1 MSQGTHQS
9 GLSADEVN
17 LVNGWN
23 RGHGDKVSPCPASSH
38 LNFGEIRLDLLL
50 DIEKRIGEPL
60 LAFTD
65 LLFVVDENGA
75 ILDCRFGDPSAYSD
89 LVDQFRDR
97 MVFEFLTS
105 EAGTRLNDFFANR
118 RVGAGSVSFEFP
130 LVMTGGEHWFDAR
143 LVRSSDSKYIL
154 SARDIT
160 KYKRTEDRMKR
171 QLNRLSALRSID
183 FAIASGLDL
192 NLLLSILLDRVIET
206 LHVDAAA
213 VLLLDTKLNELRFA
227 AGKGFHTNIL
237 QHTHL
242 KTGQGY
248 AGKVALERRIINIA
262 DLARNKTEFER
273 SPLFPSEKFIVY
285 YGVPLIAKGRVL
297 GVLEIFH
304 RSHLHPDEDWLD
316 FLNIIAGQTAIA
328 IDSAMMFKELQR
340 SNFELSLAY
349 NATIDAWSRTLDLR
363 DRDTEGHT
371 RRVTDITV
379 RFATIAGVTDSEL
392 VHIRRGA
399 TLHDIGK
406 VAIPDE
412 ILFKPGPLDQDEWET
427 MRKHPRYAVDL
438 LTPIKYLEHSIE
450 IPHWHHEKWD
460 GTGYPDRLGGEEIP
474 LSARLF
480 ALADVYDALTSDR
493 PYRRAWQ
500 KQDALHYIENQAGR
514 HFDPK
519 LVPEFLNLVGANS
532 F

>member
-1 MSQGTHQS
+1 MSHHAHRPGP
-9 GLSADEVN
+9 LADEVN
-17 LVNGWN
+17 HMTRRNW
-23 RGHGDKVSPCPASSH
+23 GHGDMESPRPASAG
-38 LNFGEIRLDLLL
+38 LNIGEDRLDLLL
-50 DIEKRIGEPL
+50 DMEQRIGEPL
-60 LAFTD
+60 TVFTD

-75 ILDCRFGDPSAYSD
+75 ILDCRFGDPSMYSD
-89 LVDQFRDR
+89 SCEQFQDR
-97 MVFEFLTS
+97 QVHDFLTS
-105 EAGTRLNDFFANR
+105 EAATKLNDYLSR
-118 RVGAGSVSFEFP
+118 RQAGAKALSVEFP
-130 LVMTGGEHWFDAR
+130 LQMEGGEHWFDAR
-143 LVRSSDSKYIL
+143 LVRSSGTNYIL

-171 QLNRLSALRSID
+171 QLHRLSALRSID

-192 NLLLSILLDRVIET
+192 NLLLSILLDRVTET
-206 LHVDAAA
+206 LNVDAAA
-213 VLLLDTKLNELRFA
+213 VLLLDAKLNELRFA

-248 AGKVALERRIINIA
+248 AGKVVLERRVINIA
-262 DLARNKTEFER
+262 DLTRNRTEFER

-304 RSHLHPDEDWLD
+304 RSRLHPDEDWLD

-328 IDSAMMFKELQR
+328 IDSAMMFKELQK

-379 RFATIAGVTDSEL
+379 RFATIAGVNDSEL
-392 VHIRRGA
+392 IHIRRGA

-412 ILFKPGPLDQDEWET
+412 ILFKPGPLDQNEWET
-427 MRKHPRYAVDL
+427 MRQHPGYAVDL
-438 LTPIKYLEHSIE
+438 LTPIKYLEHAIE

-500 KQDALHYIENQAGR
+500 KQDAIQYIENQSGR
-514 HFDPK
+514 HFDPR
-519 LVPEFLNLVGANS
+519 LVPDFLNLVGANG

>member
-1 MSQGTHQS
+1 MNHHAHQS
-9 GLSADEVN
+9 GPAADEVN
-17 LVNGWN
+17 LMTRRSW
-23 RGHGDKVSPCPASSH
+23 GHGDLESPCSTSAGF
-38 LNFGEIRLDLLL
+38 NFGENRLDLLL
-50 DIEKRIGEPL
+50 DMEQRLGEPL

-75 ILDCRFGDPSAYSD
+75 ILDCRLGDPSMYPDSGE
-89 LVDQFRDR
+89 QFQGR
-97 MVFEFLTS
+97 MVNDLLAP
-105 EAGTRLNDFFANR
+105 EAVGILRDYLLR
-118 RVGAGSVSFEFP
+118 RKTGAKPASFEIPF
-130 LVMTGGEHWFDAR
+130 VMGGKEHWFDAR
-143 LVRSSDSKYIL
+143 LVQSAGSKYIL

-213 VLLLDTKLNELRFA
+213 VLLLDAKLNELRFA

-248 AGKVALERRIINIA
+248 AGKVALERRVINIT
-262 DLARNKTEFER
+262 DLTRNKTEFER
-273 SPLFPSEKFIVY
+273 SPLFPREKFIVY

-304 RSHLHPDEDWLD
+304 RSRLHPDEDWLD
-316 FLNIIAGQTAIA
+316 FLNIVAGQTAIA
-328 IDSAMMFKELQR
+328 IDSAMMFKELQK
-340 SNFELSLAY
+340 SNFELNLAY

-379 RFATIAGVTDSEL
+379 RFAAIAGVSDSEL
-392 VHIRRGA
+392 IHIRRGA

-412 ILFKPGPLDQDEWET
+412 ILFKPGPLNQDEWET

-438 LTPIKYLEHSIE
+438 LTPIKYLEHAVE

-460 GTGYPDRLGGEEIP
+460 GTGYPDRIGGEEIP
-474 LSARLF
+474 FSARLF

-500 KQDALHYIENQAGR
+500 KQDALQYIENQSGR

-519 LVPEFLNLVGANS
+519 LVPEFLNLVSANG

>member
-1 MSQGTHQS
+1 MSHSVHQP
-9 GLSADEVN
+9 GPLTDEVN
-17 LVNGWN
+17 HVTRQNW
-23 RGHGDKVSPCPASSH
+23 GHGDRESPRPASAGF
-38 LNFGEIRLDLLL
+38 NIGEDRLDLLL
-50 DIEKRIGEPL
+50 DMEQRIGEPL

-65 LLFVVDENGA
+65 LLIVVDENGA
-75 ILDCRFGDPSAYSD
+75 ILDCRPGDPSMYSD
-89 LVDQFRDR
+89 SCEQFRDG
-97 MVFEFLTS
+97 VVHDFLTS
-105 EAGTRLNDFFANR
+105 EAAAKLNDYLSR
-118 RVGAGSVSFEFP
+118 RQAGAKAISVELP
-130 LVMTGGEHWFDAR
+130 LQMEGGEHWFDAR
-143 LVRSSDSKYIL
+143 LVRSTGSKYIL

-213 VLLLDTKLNELRFA
+213 VLLLDTNLNELRFA

-248 AGKVALERRIINIA
+248 AGKVVLERRVINIS
-262 DLARNKTEFER
+262 DLTRNRTEFER

-304 RSHLHPDEDWLD
+304 RSRLHPDEDWLD

-328 IDSAMMFKELQR
+328 IDSAMMFKELQK

-371 RRVTDITV
+371 RRVTDLTV
-379 RFATIAGVTDSEL
+379 RFATIAGVNDSEL
-392 VHIRRGA
+392 IPIRRGA

-412 ILFKPGPLDQDEWET
+412 ILFKPGPLDQEEWET
-427 MRKHPRYAVDL
+427 MRQHPRYAVDL
-438 LTPIKYLEHSIE
+438 LTPIKYLEHAIE

-500 KQDALHYIENQAGR
+500 KQDALQYIENQSGR
-514 HFDPK
+514 HFDPG
-519 LVPEFLNLVGANS
+519 LVPEFLNLVNANG